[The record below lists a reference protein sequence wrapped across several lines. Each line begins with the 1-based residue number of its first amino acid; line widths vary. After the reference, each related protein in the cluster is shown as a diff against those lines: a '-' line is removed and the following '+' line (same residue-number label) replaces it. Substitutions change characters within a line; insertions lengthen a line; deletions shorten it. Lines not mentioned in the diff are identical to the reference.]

1 MRQFTQR
8 STGASWDEQS
18 ASLDRARHV
27 PDSVAPETARHEF
40 GCQDFEAL
48 ADPLCPTSAPLFR
61 DPLYVGRPNLG
72 DRERLLARIT
82 DILDRR
88 WFTNNGE
95 YVQEFEKRIADFLEV
110 EHCIA
115 MSNGTVA
122 LEIAIRAAG
131 LTGEVLVPSFTFIA
145 TAHALQWQQI
155 TPSFCD
161 VDLDTHTL
169 DATRLERMITPRT
182 TGIVAVHLWGRP
194 CDVDALSDVARRHN
208 LVLLFDAAHA
218 LGCSYKGRMIGGF
231 GDAEILSFHATKFF
245 NTFEGGAVVTN
256 NGDLA
261 AKMRLMRN
269 FGFSGYDTVIHVGTN
284 GKMTEIA
291 AAMGLTSLESYEEF
305 VAVNY
310 RNYEHYQN
318 GLDGIPGVSLVRYDE
333 TERCNYQYIVVRL
346 DETAAGISRDAL
358 VSLLNSHNVIA
369 RRYFYPGCHRM
380 EPYRSLFPHAGL
392 GLPQTDRLCR
402 EVITLP
408 TGQAVSERD
417 IQLIC
422 QLVRVAVTSRAG
434 RPLGLP

>member
-1 MRQFTQR
+1 M
-8 STGASWDEQS
+8 
-18 ASLDRARHV
+18 
-27 PDSVAPETARHEF
+27 
-40 GCQDFEAL
+40 
-48 ADPLCPTSAPLFR
+48 
-61 DPLYVGRPNLG
+61 YVGRPNLG
-72 DRERLLARIT
+72 NRERLLARIT

-95 YVQEFEKRIADFLEV
+95 YVQEFERRIADFLEV

-115 MSNGTVA
+115 MCNGTVA

-310 RNYEHYQN
+310 QNYKHYQN

-333 TERCNYQYIVVRL
+333 TERCNYQYIVVQL
-346 DETAAGISRDAL
+346 DETAAGISRDA
-358 VSLLNSHNVIA
+358 VMSLLNSHNVMA
-369 RRYFYPGCHRM
+369 RRYFYPGCHQDGALPVLLSARGTTS
-380 EPYRSLFPHAGL
+380 PADRSPMSGSHNTADRPGCFGTRDRGDMSAGASGGHVPGWL
-392 GLPQTDRLCR
+392 SP
-402 EVITLP
+402 
-408 TGQAVSERD
+408 
-417 IQLIC
+417 
-422 QLVRVAVTSRAG
+422 VTSHAPPRRPGDPESLGAG
-434 RPLGLP
+434 ALRTHGVEQSARQTAIAPRSHDDSDRPRVIGEGRLL